1 MIKMKNNKLE
11 QAFKN
16 IAKTATEARPVLQCL
31 HVDKKGYAV
40 VTDSHRLLR
49 IENYKDASDALEYNL
64 NLMDFKLKN
73 DSFYP
78 DTDRIIPE
86 KNDLSFWF
94 SVETVKTLATFFKPF
109 KVKKN
114 YSQGDPS
121 LITITCKEYYITFTA
136 DSGAT
141 ITVEC
146 SQLHAEYDDTC
157 KKMDMQVQGGYLNQA
172 LEFFKDYG
180 TGVTVGYGGDLR
192 PLVMTVDDATYM
204 VTPVRKF

>member
-1 MIKMKNNKLE
+1 MKNGKLE

-40 VTDSHRLLR
+40 VTDAHRLLK
-49 IENYKDASDALEYNL
+49 IAGYKDTNDETSYNL

-73 DSFYP
+73 DMQYP

-86 KNDLSFWF
+86 KNDLSWWF
-94 SVETVKTLATFFKPF
+94 SIETVKTLAAFFKHF

-114 YSQGDPS
+114 YSRDDGS
-121 LITITCKEYYITFTA
+121 LVTITCKDDHITFVA

-141 ITVEC
+141 ITVEY

-157 KKMDMQVQGGYLNQA
+157 KKMNMYIQGGYLAQA
-172 LEFFKDYG
+172 FEFFKDYG
-180 TGVTVGYGGDLR
+180 TGTTVEYGGDTR
-192 PLVMTVDDATYM
+192 PLVMKSDDATYLI
-204 VTPVRKF
+204 TPVRKF